1 MYGYYSS
8 SIIISNL
15 YEQEKSRVYYRKFK
29 VCKMENEQWC
39 SICSK
44 MVRPMNEYENK
55 CPFCDTQFGDAMENL
70 RDHNND
76 AIDLRS
82 AWVFSLYAPIFLG
95 LMNAFSPSLAT
106 ISSQESTSRNDEEF
120 EQETGNYNELVIGRR
135 RRTSTY
141 MMHLFRGLHVR
152 MVSENENIE
161 QNRNI
166 DNNTNT
172 NTNNNN
178 NNNSIFV
185 IDPFNE
191 GALIVRGPNLNH
203 TNRSNENNLN
213 TTIGSLND
221 FVDGSGFDLLLQH
234 LAQISPNGYAS
245 VNPPTK
251 KEAIEAMESVIN
263 DEKLQCTI
271 CLEDVEIG
279 DIAKEMPC
287 KHKFHGDC
295 IVSWLKLHSSCPVC
309 RFQMPCEESNV
320 LANLENGNRE
330 NQNNEVV
337 RGRNGRRN
345 WFPVLQSFNNFLP
358 FP

>member
-1 MYGYYSS
+1 
-8 SIIISNL
+8 
-15 YEQEKSRVYYRKFK
+15 
-29 VCKMENEQWC
+29 MENEQWC

-44 MVRPMNEYENK
+44 MVSPMIESRNK
-55 CPFCDTQFGDAMENL
+55 CPFCETQFGVEMENL

-106 ISSQESTSRNDEEF
+106 ISSQESSTSRNEENV
-120 EQETGNYNELVIGRR
+120 EQERGNYNELVIGRR

-161 QNRNI
+161 QNS
-166 DNNTNT
+166 NNE
-172 NTNNNN
+172 NNNN
-178 NNNSIFV
+178 NTTNNNSIFV

-203 TNRSNENNLN
+203 TNRSNENNSINANIN

-234 LAQISPNGYAS
+234 LAQINPSGYAS

-251 KEAIEAMESVIN
+251 KEAIEEMENVIN

-279 DIAKEMPC
+279 SIAKEMPC
-287 KHKFHGDC
+287 KHKFHDDC

-309 RFQMPCEESNV
+309 RFQMPCEDSNV

>member
-1 MYGYYSS
+1 
-8 SIIISNL
+8 
-15 YEQEKSRVYYRKFK
+15 
-29 VCKMENEQWC
+29 MENEQWC
-39 SICSK
+39 TICSK
-44 MVRPMNEYENK
+44 MVSPLNEYENK
-55 CPFCDTQFGDAMENL
+55 CPFCDTQFGDGMENL
-70 RDHNND
+70 SDHHNND

-95 LMNAFSPSLAT
+95 LMNAFTPSLAT
-106 ISSQESTSRNDEEF
+106 ISSQENITSRNDEDF
-120 EQETGNYNELVIGRR
+120 EQERGNYNELVIGRR

-166 DNNTNT
+166 IDNNN
-172 NTNNNN
+172 NIVNNNN
-178 NNNSIFV
+178 NNNSNNNSILV

-203 TNRSNENNLN
+203 TNLNRSNENNIS
-213 TTIGSLND
+213 TSTIGSLND
-221 FVDGSGFDLLLQH
+221 FVDGSGFDLLLQQ
-234 LAQISPNGYAS
+234 LAQITPSGYAS

-251 KEAIEAMESVIN
+251 KEAIEAMENMIN

-279 DIAKEMPC
+279 NVTKEMPC
-287 KHKFHGDC
+287 KHKFHSDC

-309 RFQMPCEESNV
+309 RFQMPCEDSNV

-330 NQNNEVV
+330 VQNNEVV
-337 RGRNGRRN
+337 RRGRNGRRN